1 MSKFR
6 QMGSAKVDSGID
18 DGMVLVL
25 FHVGEGAYTLFPFWS
40 LSEYRHLFH
49 CDVLDHVIG
58 WASVN

>member
-25 FHVGEGAYTLFPFWS
+25 EGAYTLFPFWS
-40 LSEYRHLFH
+40 LSEDRHLFH